1 LLFPL
6 PPKGKII
13 FVDPFKRAI
22 EREHFMGNVFRL
34 TIEESKGYVVLWNRP
49 Q

>member
-1 LLFPL
+1 M
-6 PPKGKII
+6 I

-22 EREHFMGNVFRL
+22 EREHFIGNVLRF
-34 TIEESKGYVVLWNRP
+34 TIVEFKGYVALWNRP